1 MPPRSPF
8 GPADDAP
15 TEPRDHEVD
24 RQARREEL
32 AARLEE
38 DRQTVER
45 LAADGFAGPAFERFA
60 ADLVARGYRT
70 MDRWTLPPRVIF
82 RKCAERGIPLT
93 PREWTSD
100 ERFDL
105 VQDTVSTG
113 YRRFCAGALRRREW
127 KAERGAGL
135 FTFFA
140 GGLIYAFSEHYRTW
154 QAAAIAHS
162 LQLRELTPE
171 MGLVLADPDQ
181 RPGAVVVDRDSVMR
195 ALNALDPRLA
205 KILAL
210 TDEQYSQKEIA
221 DTLADGTT
229 PRAVEAI
236 LHRHRNSI
244 LGKEPRP

>member
-1 MPPRSPF
+1 MPPRWPF
-8 GPADDAP
+8 GPADDAR
-15 TEPRDHEVD
+15 TEPRDQEVD
-24 RQARREEL
+24 RQARREAL

-45 LAADGFAGPAFERFA
+45 LAADGFEGPAFERFA

-70 MDRWTLPPRVIF
+70 MDSWTRPPRVIF
-82 RKCAERGIPLT
+82 IKCADRGIPLT
-93 PREWTSD
+93 QREWTAD

-113 YRRFCAGALRRREW
+113 YRRFCDGALRRREW

-154 QAAAIAHS
+154 QAAAIARS
-162 LQLRELTPE
+162 LQVRELTPE
-171 MGLVLADPDQ
+171 MGMVLADPRQ
-181 RPGAVVVDRDSVMR
+181 RPGAVVIDRDTVMR
-195 ALNALDPRLA
+195 ALNSLDPRLA
-205 KILAL
+205 KVLAL

-221 DTLADGTT
+221 DKLADGTT

-236 LHRHRNSI
+236 LRRHRNS
-244 LGKEPRP
+244 LPGKGTRP

>member
-1 MPPRSPF
+1 MPPRWPF
-8 GPADDAP
+8 GPADDAH

-38 DRQTVER
+38 DRLTVER
-45 LAADGFAGPAFERFA
+45 LAADGFTGPAFERFE
-60 ADLVARGYRT
+60 ADLVARGYKT
-70 MDRWTLPPRVIF
+70 MDSWTRPPRVIF
-82 RKCAERGIPLT
+82 IKCADRGIHLT
-93 PREWTSD
+93 PQEWTSD

-113 YRRFCAGALRRREW
+113 YRRFHDGALCRREW

-135 FTFFA
+135 FTFFT

-154 QAAAIAHS
+154 QAAAIARG
-162 LQLRELTPE
+162 LQVRELTPE
-171 MGLVLADPDQ
+171 MGMVLADPLQ

-195 ALNALDPRLA
+195 ALSDLDPRLA

-221 DTLADGTT
+221 DMLADGTT
-229 PRAVEAI
+229 PRAVEGI
-236 LHRHRNSI
+236 LRRHRNR
-244 LGKEPRP
+244 LPGKEARP